1 MHSLAAGGSTRGVPV
16 DDPTR
21 VGQARRCAMQ
31 VAQAAGFDED
41 DTGRVALV
49 ATELATNILKHAG
62 RGVLQVQPIAS
73 THGTGVELVAVDKGS
88 GFDFA
93 ACLADGHSTAGTR
106 GIGLGAVARQAQVVD
121 MFSDARGSVV
131 MARFHPRQGEHRDL
145 RYGASQHAY
154 KDDPLCGDGWRVAYD
169 ASLRTAMLVD
179 GLGHGA
185 QAHDAARAAMDAFN
199 AHDARNPATAMD
211 GLHRAMSGTRG
222 GAAAIAT
229 FDESQGVVRFA
240 GIGNISAALHS
251 LEGSRGLASHP
262 GIVGV
267 QYRNARA
274 FEFPGATGKLL
285 ILHSDGVQTRWS
297 LSDYPG
303 LALRHPAVIA
313 AVLLRDFDRGSD
325 DATVVVLAL
334 GGKR

>member
-1 MHSLAAGGSTRGVPV
+1 MHALHAGGVTHAVPV
-16 DDPTR
+16 DDASR
-21 VGQARRCAMQ
+21 VGQARRCAVH
-31 VAQAAGFDED
+31 VAQTVGFDED

-49 ATELATNILKHAG
+49 ATELATNMVKHAG
-62 RGVLQVQPIAS
+62 GGTLQVQAIS
-73 THGTGVELVAVDKGS
+73 GTQGKGVELIASDKGQ
-88 GFDFA
+88 GFDFV
-93 ACLADGHSTAGTR
+93 ACLADGHSTAGTK

-121 MFSDARGSVV
+121 MFADSRGAVV
-131 MARFHPRQGEHRDL
+131 MARFYPRQGAHRDL
-145 RYGASQHAY
+145 RYGASQRSY
-154 KDDPLCGDGWRVAYD
+154 KDDPLCGDGWSVAYD
-169 ASLRTAMLVD
+169 EALRTAMLVD

-185 QAHDAARAAMDAFN
+185 PAHDAARAAMHAFN
-199 AHDARNPATAMD
+199 ASEARNPAVAMD
-211 GLHRAMSGTRG
+211 GLHQAMSGTRG
-222 GAAAIAT
+222 GAVAIAA
-229 FDESQGVVRFA
+229 FDEAQGLVRFA
-240 GIGNISAALHS
+240 GIGNVSAALHT

>member
-1 MHSLAAGGSTRGVPV
+1 MHALHAGGAMHAVPV
-16 DDPTR
+16 DDASR
-21 VGQARRCAMQ
+21 VGQARRCAVQ
-31 VAQAAGFDED
+31 VAQAVGFDED

-49 ATELATNILKHAG
+49 ATELATNMLKHAG
-62 RGVLQVQPIAS
+62 GGTLQVQATS
-73 THGTGVELVAVDKGS
+73 GTHGQGVELVAIDKGP

-93 ACLADGHSTAGTR
+93 ACLADGHSTAGTN
-106 GIGLGAVARQAQVVD
+106 GIGLGAIARQAQVVD
-121 MFSDARGSVV
+121 MFADARGAVV
-131 MARFHPRQGEHRDL
+131 MARFHPRQGGYRDL
-145 RYGASQHAY
+145 RYGASQRSY
-154 KDDPLCGDGWRVAYD
+154 KGDPLCGDGWSVAYD

-185 QAHDAARAAMDAFN
+185 QAHDAARAAVNAFN
-199 AHDARNPATAMD
+199 ANEARNPAAAMD
-211 GLHRAMSGTRG
+211 ALHQAMSGTRG
-222 GAAAIAT
+222 GAVAVAA
-229 FDESQGVVRFA
+229 FDEGQGLVRYA

-267 QYRNARA
+267 QYRSARA

-285 ILHSDGVQTRWS
+285 ILHSDGLQTRWN

-313 AVLLRDFDRGSD
+313 AVLLRDFDRGRD

-334 GGKR
+334 GGQR

>member
-1 MHSLAAGGSTRGVPV
+1 MHGVPV
-16 DDPTR
+16 DDATR

-62 RGVLQVQPIAS
+62 RGMLQVQPVAS
-73 THGTGVELVAVDKGS
+73 TRGTGVELVAVDRGP

-93 ACLADGHSTAGTR
+93 ACLADGHSTAGTK

-121 MFSDARGSVV
+121 MFADARGAVV
-131 MARFHPRQGEHRDL
+131 MARFHPRNGGHADL
-145 RYGASQHAY
+145 RYGASQRAY
-154 KDDPLCGDGWRVAYD
+154 NGEALCGDGWGVAYD
-169 ASLRTAMLVD
+169 PTHRSAMLVD

-185 QAHDAARAAMDAFN
+185 QAHDAARAALAAYGAGDARDPASTMDA
-199 AHDARNPATAMD
+199 
-211 GLHRAMSGTRG
+211 LHAAMSGTRG
-222 GAAAIAT
+222 GAVAIAAY
-229 FDESQGVVRFA
+229 DEGACTVRFA
-240 GIGNISAALHS
+240 GIGNIAAALHS

-274 FEFPGATGKLL
+274 FDFPQAGGKLL
-285 ILHSDGVQTRWS
+285 VLHSDGLQTRWS
-297 LSDYPG
+297 LADYPG

-313 AVLLRDFDRGSD
+313 AVLLRDFDRGRD

-334 GGKR
+334 GGQR

>member
-1 MHSLAAGGSTRGVPV
+1 MRALAAGGPMHDVPV
-16 DDPTR
+16 DDTTR
-21 VGQARRCAMQ
+21 VGQARRCAVQ
-31 VAQAAGFDED
+31 VAQVAGFDED

-62 RGVLQVQPIAS
+62 RGTLQVQAIS
-73 THGTGVELVAVDKGS
+73 GTQGAGVEIVAVDKGP

-93 ACLADGHSTAGTR
+93 ACLTDGHSTAGTK
-106 GIGLGAVARQAQVVD
+106 GIGLGAVSRQAQVVD
-121 MFSDARGSVV
+121 MFADARGSVV
-131 MARFHPRQGEHRDL
+131 MARFYPRTGGHRDM
-145 RYGASQHAY
+145 RYGASQRSY
-154 KDDPLCGDGWRVAYD
+154 KGDPLCGDGWRVAYD
-169 ASLRTAMLVD
+169 ESLRTAMLVD

-185 QAHDAARAAMDAFN
+185 QAHDAARAAMDAFS
-199 AHDARNPATAMD
+199 AHDARDPSAGMD
-211 GLHRAMSGTRG
+211 ALHGAMSGTRG
-222 GAAAIAT
+222 GAVAIAA
-229 FDESQGVVRFA
+229 FDEARGHLRFA

-274 FEFPGATGKLL
+274 FDFPGAAGKLL
-285 ILHSDGVQTRWS
+285 ILHSDGLQTRWS

-313 AVLLRDFDRGSD
+313 GVLLRDFDRGRD

-334 GGKR
+334 GGQR